1 MIHDSKRYLPPE
13 AVSRISRL
21 EIEVRGIVEGFLSGL
36 HRSPYFGQS
45 IEFVQ
50 HREYVAGD
58 DIRRIDW
65 KVWSKTDKFYIKQF
79 EEETNLRTTIL
90 LDCSESMSY
99 NGGGEFSK
107 YDYGCLLAAA
117 ISYLLLKQ
125 QDSVGLTIFDDSI
138 RESIPYRSKRN
149 HLHDILRALV
159 GSHTGNTKT
168 GLYETLHRTAETCV
182 RRGLIILISD
192 LFTDRQELFRGLKLL
207 RLRGHD
213 VMLFHVLDRQ
223 EVDFEFSGT
232 TKFEGLEQTGELIC
246 DPRGL
251 RDDYLRAME
260 QYLAELRRFCA
271 GHVIDYKTV
280 LSNDHLDAALAHYLK
295 HRVGMRRT

>member
-21 EIEVRGIVEGFLSGL
+21 EVHARNVVEGFLSGL

-79 EEETNLRTTIL
+79 EEETNQRTTIL
-90 LDCSESMSY
+90 LDASESMSY
-99 NGGGEFSK
+99 GSGEYSK
-107 YDYGCLLAAA
+107 FDYGCLLTAAL
-117 ISYLLLKQ
+117 SYMLLKQ
-125 QDSVGLTIFDDSI
+125 QDSVGLTIFDESI
-138 RESIPYRSKRN
+138 RHALPYRSKRN
-149 HLHDILRALV
+149 HLHDILHRLV
-159 GSHTGNTKT
+159 TTEPGSAKT
-168 GLYETLHRTAETCV
+168 EMYPILKQTAETRV

-192 LFTDRQELFRGLKLL
+192 LFTDRKELFKGLQLL

-213 VMLFHVLDRQ
+213 VMVFHVLDDQ
-223 EVDFEFSGT
+223 EVNFDFSGT
-232 TKFEGLEQTGELIC
+232 TKFEGLEETGELVC

-251 RDDYLRAME
+251 RDDYLAAMDR
-260 QYLAELRRFCA
+260 YLSELRRFCA

-280 LSNDHLDAALAHYLK
+280 LTSEHVDATLAHYLK
-295 HRVGMRRT
+295 HRVGMRA